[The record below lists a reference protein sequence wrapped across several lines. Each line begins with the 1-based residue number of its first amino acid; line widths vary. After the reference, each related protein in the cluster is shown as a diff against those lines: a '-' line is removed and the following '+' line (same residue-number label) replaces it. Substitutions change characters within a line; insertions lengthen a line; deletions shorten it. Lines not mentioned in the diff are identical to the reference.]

1 MGSRVSTRV
10 RLSGVA
16 FLMALAAGCGG
27 GGGGTEPG
35 APAPPPVT
43 PPPVSGPL
51 VWDVHPAASMV
62 LGQATPDSD
71 DPSHLSSPQGG
82 PAVTGDGRL
91 HVAAGNLKAFDNYI
105 GGGLAPQHDI
115 GFVGSVHDV
124 SVRGNTLVVA
134 NGDGVAIFNDAS
146 NIENDPDVFS
156 SGSNGCDSN
165 SMNSPQSAYLAPSGH
180 LIAADTGNHRV
191 LIWNPDTV
199 PQTGQLPAPSVI
211 VGQEDLDTCEQ
222 NAGGGTESRSE
233 FTLNEPQAVWSDGT
247 RLVVAD
253 KGNNRILIWNQL
265 PSEHFQPA
273 SHVLG
278 QANFNEGSIN
288 RGGDTGP
295 SAATLCEP
303 RSVDVN
309 EFGQM
314 AVADSCN
321 HRVLVWN
328 SVPRADSVAANH
340 VLGQNGFDDDTQP
353 SAPNS
358 RNLSSP
364 SGARFHKRNLIVVD
378 SDHNRVVVFPASN

>member
-16 FLMALAAGCGG
+16 FLMAMAAGCGG
-27 GGGGTEPG
+27 GGGVAEPV
-35 APAPPPVT
+35 APAPPPVA
-43 PPPVSGPL
+43 PPPASGL
-51 VWDVHPAASMV
+51 LDWDVHPAATV
-62 LGQATPDSD
+62 ALGQATPDSS
-71 DPSHLSSPQGG
+71 DPTNLSQPSGG
-82 PAVTGDGRL
+82 PAVTADGRL
-91 HVAAGNLKAFDNYI
+91 FVADGNLKAFDNYA

-115 GFVGSVHDV
+115 AFSGSVHDV
-124 SVRGNTLVVA
+124 SVRENKVVIA
-134 NGDGVAIFNDAS
+134 HGDGVAIYNDAS
-146 NIENDPDVFS
+146 TIEEDPDVFS
-156 SGSNGCDSN
+156 SGINGCAMDT
-165 SMNSPQSAYLAPSGH
+165 MISPQSAYLAPSGH
-180 LIAADTGNHRV
+180 LIVADTGNHRV
-191 LIWNPDTV
+191 LIWNPDKV
-199 PQTGQLPAPSVI
+199 PQTGQLPGPSVV
-211 VGQEDLDTCEQ
+211 VGQEDPDTCEQ

-233 FTLNEPQAVWSDGT
+233 FTLNEPQGVWSDGT

-253 KGNNRILIWNQL
+253 KGNHRVLIWNQL

-278 QANFNEGSIN
+278 QANFDEGSIN

-321 HRVLVWN
+321 HRVLVWD

-340 VLGQNGFDDDTQP
+340 VLGQNGFDDDTHP
-353 SAPNS
+353 ATPNS
-358 RNLSSP
+358 RNLNSP